1 MNKKVLISVK
11 TVQYIDGQSE
21 AVELITEGEYFK
33 QGNEYFA
40 QYEES
45 EISGMEGTRTT
56 MKINQDTLRIIRSG
70 TTTSDLMFKKGID
83 HVSLYNTPFGTLE
96 VMIKPKKVDINVNE
110 EGGNVKL
117 EYKMEALGLD
127 TIENALELSI
137 KGIN

>member
-11 TVQYIDGQSE
+11 TMQFIDGQPES
-21 AVELITEGEYFK
+21 VELITQGEYYK
-33 QGNEYFA
+33 KGNEYFA
-40 QYEES
+40 EYDES

-56 MKINQDTLRIIRSG
+56 MKINEDTLRIVRSG

-96 VMIKPKKVDINVNE
+96 VMIKPRKVDIDINE

-117 EYKMEALGLD
+117 EYKMEAIGLD
-127 TIENALELSI
+127 TIENELELNI
-137 KGIN
+137 RRIN